1 LPYFN
6 QEDAGSTAR
15 RQRGT
20 GMTFLKIALISLG
33 FAAVATPVVS
43 GKIERACNKSDRSVS
58 NRTCSCIQDV
68 ANVKLTNGDQA
79 LAAKFFKDPQLAQDT
94 RQSDNRSKE
103 EFWKRYKEFGNLA
116 AKHCS

>member
-1 LPYFN
+1 MN
-6 QEDAGSTAR
+6 I
-15 RQRGT
+15 
-20 GMTFLKIALISLG
+20 MKIAIISLG

-68 ANVKLTNGDQA
+68 ANVKLSNSDQS

-94 RQSDNRSKE
+94 RQSDNKAKE
-103 EFWKRYKEFGNLA
+103 AFWLRYKEFGDLA